1 MFRSLDLPLVL
12 PQLRRYVCK
21 SEGLEYLLLTLTL
34 KRFLS
39 LKEAVF
45 IQLEAEFLCTA
56 PHRCIVF
63 GAACKVMEGKGILAV
78 RDYPEISVNTAVK
91 NNTRLGITLSNNGLD
106 IGKGGK
112 EIHDSTNPIMSGAGH
127 DIYIFDNLFSTP
139 DTPGD
144 TSHLNILILFQ

>member
-45 IQLEAEFLCTA
+45 VQLEAEFLRTTA
-56 PHRCIVF
+56 HRCIVL
-63 GAACKVMEGKGILAV
+63 GAACKVMECKGILAV
-78 RDYPEISVNTAVK
+78 RDYPEISINTAVK
-91 NNTRLGITLSNNGLD
+91 NNTRFGITLRHNGLD
-106 IGKGGK
+106 IRKCGKI
-112 EIHDSTNPIMSGAGH
+112 IHDRPNSLMSCACH

-144 TSHLNILILFQ
+144 TAHLNFLVLFQ